1 MTTQQPSPGRYPHVR
16 PDRARPKP
24 GNVRRFW
31 DGLSRERRIM
41 LALAGLAIVLA
52 TLVVP
57 VAAINYF
64 LGDSGYALLVEGL
77 QVVAVGCGR

>member
-1 MTTQQPSPGRYPHVR
+1 
-16 PDRARPKP
+16 
-24 GNVRRFW
+24 
-31 DGLSRERRIM
+31 M